1 MITQGLEKLILCGR
15 AFPKTFVAGGGQKSN
30 IFIENDRFIVI
41 TDIVY
46 FSRTNLRGE
55 NSYLESIDNRDPLQ
69 LNSLTTQLTILS
81 ERGFNRF
88 LFRDN
93 LISHPNNGP
102 LGKNGVVSPIGNT
115 KIDTYLIHTKAIS
128 FTFSKGGNIFNEFIL
143 PAGSGEN
150 NTIASLQ
157 TPSDY
162 GKFGTPGAIPV
173 TIRTEVTSATIFRN
187 NYSSGRNAFG
197 TPESNELA
205 FPVDTLTNITEIQDF
220 NCMPIANI
228 FYVEVLGMPGD
239 INI

>member
-1 MITQGLEKLILCGR
+1 MITPALEKLILCGR

-30 IFIENDRFIVI
+30 IFVQNDRFIVI

-46 FSRTNLRGE
+46 FSRKNLPGPA
-55 NSYLESIDNRDPLQ
+55 SYRECTDNGNPRL

-93 LISHPNNGP
+93 LTPQMGFTDC
-102 LGKNGVVSPIGNT
+102 SPIGNT
-115 KIDTYLIHTKAIS
+115 KIETYLIHTKAVS
-128 FTFSKGGNIFNEFIL
+128 FTFSKGGNIFNESIN
-143 PAGSGEN
+143 PAGN
-150 NTIASLQ
+150 NNPNTIASLQ

-162 GKFGTPGAIPV
+162 GKLGTPGVIPV
-173 TIRTEVTSATIFRN
+173 TIGAQVSSAGIYFN
-187 NYSSGRNAFG
+187 NYCIG
-197 TPESNELA
+197 TTDSPTAQSIELA
-205 FPVDTLTNITEIQDF
+205 FPVDPLTNITEIQDF

>member
-30 IFIENDRFIVI
+30 IFVENDRFIVI

-46 FSRTNLRGE
+46 FSRKPLVGTATYRDCV
-55 NSYLESIDNRDPLQ
+55 DNNDPLT
-69 LNSLTTQLTILS
+69 LNTLTTQLTILS

-93 LISHPNNGP
+93 LTTQMAGEDC
-102 LGKNGVVSPIGNT
+102 SPIGNT
-115 KIDTYLIHTKAIS
+115 KIDTYLIHTKAVS
-128 FTFSKGGNIFNEFIL
+128 FTFSKGGNMIAQNIN
-143 PAGSGEN
+143 PAGNGN
-150 NTIASLQ
+150 PNTIASLQ

-162 GKFGTPGAIPV
+162 GKFGTPGVIPV
-173 TIRTEVTSATIFRN
+173 TIEANVSSATLFNN
-187 NYSSGRNAFG
+187 NYSVGRNGVNIA
-197 TPESNELA
+197 ESSELA
-205 FPVDTLTNITEIQDF
+205 FPVDTLTNMQNIKDF

-228 FYVEVLGMPGD
+228 FYVEVLGMPGN

>member
-1 MITQGLEKLILCGR
+1 MITPGLEKLILCGR

-30 IFIENDRFIVI
+30 IFVQNDRFIII

-46 FSRTNLRGE
+46 FSRKPLVGSAT
-55 NSYLESIDNRDPLQ
+55 YKDCVDNTDPLK

-93 LISHPNNGP
+93 LTMQMG
-102 LGKNGVVSPIGNT
+102 GVDCSPIGNT
-115 KIDTYLIHTKAIS
+115 KIDTYLIHTKAVS
-128 FTFSKGGNIFNEFIL
+128 FTFSKGGFLTGPGITV
-143 PAGSGEN
+143 AGIQDP
-150 NTIASLQ
+150 NTIGSLQ

-162 GKFGTPGAIPV
+162 GKLGTPGAIPV
-173 TIRTEVTSATIFRN
+173 TSSAFVSSATLFNN
-187 NYSSGRNAFG
+187 NYSTGKFG
-197 TPESNELA
+197 GATAESAELA
-205 FPVDTLTNITEIQDF
+205 FPVDTLTNLVENTDF

-228 FYVEVLGMPGD
+228 FYVEVLGMPGN

>member
-30 IFIENDRFIVI
+30 IFVQNDRFIVI

-46 FSRTNLRGE
+46 FSRKNLLGRA
-55 NSYLESIDNRDPLQ
+55 SYADCINNVNPLQ

-93 LISHPNNGP
+93 LTTQMG
-102 LGKNGVVSPIGNT
+102 GEDCSPIGSH
-115 KIDTYLIHTKAIS
+115 KIDTYCIHTKAVS
-128 FTFSKGGNIFNEFIL
+128 FSFSKGGNMLAQTIAV
-143 PAGSGEN
+143 AGSIN
-150 NTIASLQ
+150 PNTIASLQ
-157 TPSDY
+157 SPSDY
-162 GKFGTPGAIPV
+162 GKRGTPAAVLV
-173 TIRTEVTSATIFRN
+173 TNEASVSSATTYSN
-187 NYSSGRNAFG
+187 NYCLGENQLG
-197 TPESNELA
+197 NPQSNELA
-205 FPVDTLTNITEIQDF
+205 FPLDTLTNITEIQDF

-228 FYVEVLGMPGD
+228 FYVEVLGMPGN

>member
-30 IFIENDRFIVI
+30 IFVQNDRFIVI

-46 FSRTNLRGE
+46 FSRKPIAGVA
-55 NSYLESIDNRDPLQ
+55 SYADCVDNNDPLT
-69 LNSLTTQLTILS
+69 LNTLTTQLTILS

-93 LISHPNNGP
+93 LTTQMAG
-102 LGKNGVVSPIGNT
+102 GDCSPIGNT
-115 KIDTYLIHTKAIS
+115 KIDTYLIHTKAVS
-128 FTFSKGGNIFNEFIL
+128 FTFSKGGNMINQTINF
-143 PAGSGEN
+143 AGNGDPN
-150 NTIASLQ
+150 PIASLQ

-162 GKFGTPGAIPV
+162 GKLGTLGAIPV
-173 TIRTEVTSATIFRN
+173 TIQTTVSSSTAYIN
-187 NYSSGRNAFG
+187 NYCVGRNGANIA
-197 TPESNELA
+197 ESNELA
-205 FPVDTLTNITEIQDF
+205 FPVDFLTNMNTIEDF

-228 FYVEVLGMPGD
+228 FYVEVLGMPGN

>member
-30 IFIENDRFIVI
+30 IFVENDRFIVI

-46 FSRTNLRGE
+46 FSRKPLVGTATYRDCV
-55 NSYLESIDNRDPLQ
+55 DNNDPLT
-69 LNSLTTQLTILS
+69 LNTLTTQLTILS

-93 LISHPNNGP
+93 LTTQMAGEDC
-102 LGKNGVVSPIGNT
+102 SPIGNT
-115 KIDTYLIHTKAIS
+115 KIDTYLIHTKAVS
-128 FTFSKGGNIFNEFIL
+128 FTFSKGGNMIAQNIN
-143 PAGSGEN
+143 PAGNGN
-150 NTIASLQ
+150 PNTIASLQ

-162 GKFGTPGAIPV
+162 GKFGTPGVIPV
-173 TIRTEVTSATIFRN
+173 TIEANVSSATLFNN
-187 NYSSGRNAFG
+187 NYSVGRNGVNIA
-197 TPESNELA
+197 ESSELA
-205 FPVDTLTNITEIQDF
+205 FPVDTLTNMENIKDF

-228 FYVEVLGMPGD
+228 FYVEVLGMPGN

>member
-30 IFIENDRFIVI
+30 IFVQNDRFIVI

-46 FSRTNLRGE
+46 FSRKNLRG
-55 NSYLESIDNRDPLQ
+55 SATYRDCIDNIDPLQ
-69 LNSLTTQLTILS
+69 LNTLTTQLTILS

-93 LISHPNNGP
+93 LTTQMG
-102 LGKNGVVSPIGNT
+102 GEDCSPIGSH
-115 KIDTYLIHTKAIS
+115 KIDTYCIHTKAVS
-128 FTFSKGGNIFNEFIL
+128 FSFSKGGNILAETIAT
-143 PAGSGEN
+143 AGSIN
-150 NTIASLQ
+150 PNTIASLQ
-157 TPSDY
+157 SPSDY
-162 GKFGTPGAIPV
+162 GKRGTPAAVLV
-173 TIRTEVTSATIFRN
+173 TNEARVSSATTFSN
-187 NYSSGRNAFG
+187 NYCLGENQLG
-197 TPESNELA
+197 NPQSNELA

-228 FYVEVLGMPGD
+228 FYVEVLGMPGN

>member
-30 IFIENDRFIVI
+30 IFVENDRFIVI

-46 FSRTNLRGE
+46 FSRKPLVGQATYRDCV
-55 NSYLESIDNRDPLQ
+55 DNNDPLT
-69 LNSLTTQLTILS
+69 LNTLTTQLTILS

-93 LISHPNNGP
+93 LTTQMAGEDC
-102 LGKNGVVSPIGNT
+102 SPIGNT
-115 KIDTYLIHTKAIS
+115 KIDTYLIHTKAVS
-128 FTFSKGGNIFNEFIL
+128 FTFSKGGNMIAQNIN
-143 PAGSGEN
+143 PAGNGN
-150 NTIASLQ
+150 PNTIASLQ

-162 GKFGTPGAIPV
+162 GKFGTPGVIPV
-173 TIRTEVTSATIFRN
+173 TIEANVSSATLFNN
-187 NYSSGRNAFG
+187 NYSVGRNGVNIA
-197 TPESNELA
+197 ESSELA
-205 FPVDTLTNITEIQDF
+205 FPVDTLTNMQNIKDF

-228 FYVEVLGMPGD
+228 FYVEVLGMPGN

>member
-30 IFIENDRFIVI
+30 IFVQNDRFIVI

-46 FSRTNLRGE
+46 FSRKNLPGNR
-55 NSYLESIDNRDPLQ
+55 SYEQCTRPLAPEDG

-93 LISHPNNGP
+93 LTTQMNGADC
-102 LGKNGVVSPIGNT
+102 SPIGSH
-115 KIDTYLIHTKAIS
+115 KIDSYLIHTKAVS
-128 FTFSKGGNIFNEFIL
+128 FTFSKGGNIFNETIL
-143 PAGSGEN
+143 PAGSGDP

-162 GKFGTPGAIPV
+162 GKIGTPGAIPV
-173 TIRTEVTSATIFRN
+173 TIRTEVTGANVFLN
-187 NYSSGRNAFG
+187 NYSLGRNGLGSA
-197 TPESNELA
+197 ESNELA
-205 FPVDTLTNITEIQDF
+205 FPVDTLTNITEIQDY

-228 FYVEVLGMPGD
+228 FYVEVLGMPGN

>member
-1 MITQGLEKLILCGR
+1 MITPALEKLILCGR

-30 IFIENDRFIVI
+30 IFVQNDRFIVI

-46 FSRTNLRGE
+46 FSRKNLPGE
-55 NSYLESIDNRDPLQ
+55 KTYKQCVDNTDLFQ
-69 LNSLTTQLTILS
+69 LNTLTTQLTILS

-88 LFRDN
+88 LFREN
-93 LISHPNNGP
+93 LTSQME
-102 LGKNGVVSPIGNT
+102 GKDCSTTGNT
-115 KIDTYLIHTKAIS
+115 KIDTYLIHTKAVS
-128 FTFSKGGNIFNEFIL
+128 FTFSKGGNMDVQNITD
-143 PAGSGEN
+143 AGIVDP

-173 TIRTEVTSATIFRN
+173 TTLAFVSSATLFAN
-187 NYSSGRNAFG
+187 NYSTGKFGGANA
-197 TPESNELA
+197 ESAELA
-205 FPVDTLTNITEIQDF
+205 FPVDVLTNITEIKDF

-228 FYVEVLGMPGD
+228 FYVEVLGMPGN

>member
-30 IFIENDRFIVI
+30 IFVQNDRFIVI

-46 FSRTNLRGE
+46 FSRKPLAGNA
-55 NSYLESIDNRDPLQ
+55 SYADCVDNADPLR
-69 LNSLTTQLTILS
+69 LNTLTTQLTILS

-93 LISHPNNGP
+93 LTTQMAG
-102 LGKNGVVSPIGNT
+102 GDCSPIGNT
-115 KIDTYLIHTKAIS
+115 KIDTYLIHTKAVS
-128 FTFSKGGNIFNEFIL
+128 FTFSKGGNMLVQDIN
-143 PAGSGEN
+143 PAGN
-150 NTIASLQ
+150 ANPNPIASLQ

-162 GKFGTPGAIPV
+162 GKLGTPGVIPV
-173 TIRTEVTSATIFRN
+173 TIQTTVSSATFFNN
-187 NYSSGRNAFG
+187 NYSRGANNIGNA
-197 TPESNELA
+197 ESNELA
-205 FPVDTLTNITEIQDF
+205 FPVDTLTNMNTIADF

-228 FYVEVLGMPGD
+228 FYVEVLGMPNN